1 MIKPDVRIRAAS
13 SADADALLQIYAP
26 YVERTAISFEYDVPS
41 PSEFRARMERT
52 LQRYPY
58 LVAERDGEL
67 CGYAYTGAFVGRTA
81 YDHAAE
87 VTIYLRGDRRGLGLG
102 RALYRALEKISRQQN
117 ILNIYA
123 CIGWPEVEDEY
134 LTQNS
139 AQFHAHMGYHT
150 VGHFRRCG
158 YKFGRWYDM
167 IWMEK
172 IIGAHDDRPMPVT
185 PFPDLDAETLRKLGV
200 MLAASR

>member
-81 YDHAAE
+81 YDHTAE
-87 VTIYLRGDRRGLGLG
+87 VTIYLRGDRRSLGLG

-117 ILNIYA
+117 ILNLYA

-150 VGHFRRCG
+150 VSG
-158 YKFGRWYDM
+158 
-167 IWMEK
+167 E
-172 IIGAHDDRPMPVT
+172 
-185 PFPDLDAETLRKLGV
+185 
-200 MLAASR
+200 